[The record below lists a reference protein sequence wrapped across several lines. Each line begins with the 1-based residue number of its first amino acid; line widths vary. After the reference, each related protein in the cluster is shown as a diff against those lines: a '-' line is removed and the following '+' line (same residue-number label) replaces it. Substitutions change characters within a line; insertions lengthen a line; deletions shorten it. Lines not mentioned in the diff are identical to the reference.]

1 MVQRRECARQ
11 GPTLKV
17 VKADGSEKG
26 VLRQGSNAWRCCR
39 LMVQRRECARQDPTV
54 QAVEG

>member
-1 MVQRRECARQ
+1 MQGRIQRCRLLKADGSEKGVLRQGSNGWRCCRLMVQRRECARQ

-17 VKADGSEKG
+17 V
-26 VLRQGSNAWRCCR
+26 
-39 LMVQRRECARQDPTV
+39 